1 MPALVDHTEPR
12 KRGNMK
18 KKLEE
23 SEYNDLLETIIEAIR
38 SKKGEAIT
46 FLDLTHLNT
55 TISRSFLIAH
65 AASTVQVKAIAE
77 AIEDQV
83 KEKARRKPYHREGFE
98 NSQWILLDYGDIIAH
113 IFQKNFRDFY
123 DLEEL
128 WADGHR
134 TDFAS

>member
-1 MPALVDHTEPR
+1 
-12 KRGNMK
+12 MK
-18 KKLEE
+18 KKLDDAG
-23 SEYNDLLETIIEAIR
+23 YNELLEIIIEAIR

-65 AASTVQVKAIAE
+65 AGSTVQAKSIAE
-77 AIEDQV
+77 AIEEQV
-83 KEKARRKPYHREGFE
+83 KDKARRKPYHREGYD
-98 NSQWILLDYGDIIAH
+98 NSQWILLDHGDVIAH
-113 IFQKNFRDFY
+113 IFQKPFRDFY
-123 DLEEL
+123 NLEEL

>member
-1 MPALVDHTEPR
+1 
-12 KRGNMK
+12 MK
-18 KKLEE
+18 KKLED
-23 SEYNDLLETIIEAIR
+23 SEYNELLETIIEAIR

-83 KEKARRKPYHREGFE
+83 KDKARRKPYHREGFD
-98 NSQWILLDYGDIIAH
+98 NSQWILLDYGDVIAH
-113 IFQKNFRDFY
+113 IFQKTFRDFY